1 MNLSRWDSAESVI
14 TIRISKAEQ
23 QELEKWV
30 NELNY
35 KNHRY
40 RNKITVS
47 RLTRHI
53 IRYCLKHKESIH
65 NIEHE

>member
-1 MNLSRWDSAESVI
+1 MGISRWDSAESVI

-35 KNHRY
+35 IDHRY

-47 RLTRHI
+47 KLARQT
-53 IRYCLKHKESIH
+53 IRYCFNHKESIH
-65 NIEHE
+65 NIEYE

>member
-1 MNLSRWDSAESVI
+1 MNTSRWDSAESVI

-35 KNHRY
+35 QNPRY

-47 RLTRHI
+47 KLARHI
-53 IRYCLKHKESIH
+53 IRYCLNYKDTIQ
-65 NIEHE
+65 NIEYE